1 MIRTLDCAEKYKGC
15 LPYDTSLFTGASGS
29 PVFDLNGN
37 IVAIHT
43 QGYTLNVEGGKC
55 SLMEFG
61 VTFQAICE
69 DLRKL
74 NLLEKYFPDCDLKH
88 DEQRM
93 NET

>member
-1 MIRTLDCAEKYKGC
+1 MIRLAEKYKDC
-15 LPYDTSLFTGASGS
+15 LPYDTSLFTGASAS

-43 QGYTLNVEGGKC
+43 QGYTLNVGGGKC

-61 VTFQAICE
+61 VTLQAIYK
-69 DLRKL
+69 DLRKRD
-74 NLLEKYFPDCDLKH
+74 LLEKYFPDCDLKH
-88 DEQRM
+88 DEERM